1 MSHEEHNSEPSSM
14 MDEVR
19 IRVPKP
25 NLPDEI
31 SFNAPLPILIPVAA
45 LVAIAIVAFLFSRVL
60 LAVPREA
67 AILIAIVMAAN
78 ILGGFAFAALRPKLS
93 RSQRIE
99 LAMVIGYPLL
109 IGIVIAQLGFGA
121 THEEASAEAGGG
133 GGAAVGGDAVLVAEG
148 LAFDKDTIELAAGE
162 PQVIGLDNQDSEP
175 HNVAIYKNAD
185 AGASQQ
191 GAIFDGEE
199 VPAGS
204 STEYEVGPLDT
215 GKLFFQCD
223 IHPSMSGEV
232 VVSGGSGNGKPGR
245 GAGGAEGS
253 GGNGPGGG

>member
-31 SFNAPLPILIPVAA
+31 RFNAPLPILIPLAA
-45 LVAIAIVAFLFSRVL
+45 LAAIAVIAFLFSRVL

-121 THEEASAEAGGG
+121 PAEEASAEAGG
-133 GGAAVGGDAVLVAEG
+133 ASAVEGDAVLVAEN
-148 LAFDKDTIELAAGE
+148 LAFDTDAIELAAGKT
-162 PQVIGLDNQDSEP
+162 QTIGLDNQDSAP
-175 HNVAIYKNAD
+175 HNLAIYKNEQ
-185 AGASQQ
+185 AGVSQE
-191 GAIFDGEE
+191 GALFDGED

-204 STEYEVGPLDT
+204 STEYEVDPLDA
-215 GKLFFQCD
+215 GKMYFQCD
-223 IHPSMSGEV
+223 LHPSMKGDV
-232 VVSGGSGNGKPGR
+232 VVAGGGQGGSGKNQD
-245 GAGGAEGS
+245 
-253 GGNGPGGG
+253 GGG

>member
-1 MSHEEHNSEPSSM
+1 MSHEEQNPESSSM
-14 MDEVR
+14 MDQVR

-31 SFNAPLPILIPVAA
+31 KFNAPLPILIPLAA
-45 LVAIAIVAFLFSRVL
+45 LAAIAVLAFLFSRVL

-121 THEEASAEAGGG
+121 PAEEAAAEAEGGG
-133 GGAAVGGDAVLVAEG
+133 AVGGDVVVVAES
-148 LAFDKDTIELAAGE
+148 LAFDTDAIELAAGKT
-162 PQVIGLDNQDSEP
+162 QTIGLDNQDSAA
-175 HNVAIYKNAD
+175 HNLSIYKNEE
-185 AGASQQ
+185 AGVGQQ
-191 GAIFDGEE
+191 GVLFDGED

-204 STEYEVGPLDT
+204 STEYEVDPLDP
-215 GKLFFQCD
+215 GKLYFQCD
-223 IHPSMSGEV
+223 LHPSMKGDV
-232 VVSGGSGNGKPGR
+232 VVSGGPGR
-245 GAGGAEGS
+245 KPPGQGS
-253 GGNGPGGG
+253 G

>member
-31 SFNAPLPILIPVAA
+31 RFSAPLPILIPLGA
-45 LVAIAIVAFLFSRVL
+45 LAAIAAIAFLFSRVL

-121 THEEASAEAGGG
+121 PAEEASAEAGG
-133 GGAAVGGDAVLVAEG
+133 ASAVEGDAVLVAEN
-148 LAFDKDTIELAAGE
+148 LAFDTDAIELAAGKT
-162 PQVIGLDNQDSEP
+162 QTIGLDNQDSAP
-175 HNVAIYKNAD
+175 HNLAIYKNEQ
-185 AGASQQ
+185 AGVSQE
-191 GAIFDGEE
+191 GALFDGED

-204 STEYEVGPLDT
+204 STEYEVDPLDA
-215 GKLFFQCD
+215 GKMYFQCD
-223 IHPSMSGEV
+223 LHPSMKGDV
-232 VVSGGSGNGKPGR
+232 VVAGGGQGGSGKNQD
-245 GAGGAEGS
+245 
-253 GGNGPGGG
+253 GGG

>member
-1 MSHEEHNSEPSSM
+1 MSHEEKHSESSSM

-31 SFNAPLPILIPVAA
+31 RFSAPLPILIPLAA
-45 LVAIAIVAFLFSRVL
+45 LAAIAVIAFLFSRVL

-99 LAMVIGYPLL
+99 LAMVISYPLL

-121 THEEASAEAGGG
+121 PAEEASAEAGG
-133 GGAAVGGDAVLVAEG
+133 ASAVEGDAVLVAEN
-148 LAFDKDTIELAAGE
+148 LAFDTDAIDLAAGE
-162 PQVIGLDNQDSEP
+162 TQTIGLDNQDSAP
-175 HNVAIYKNAD
+175 HNLAIYKNEQ
-185 AGASQQ
+185 AGVSQE
-191 GAIFDGEE
+191 GALFDGED

-204 STEYEVGPLDT
+204 STEYEVDPLDA
-215 GKLFFQCD
+215 GKMYFQCD
-223 IHPSMSGEV
+223 LHPSMKGDV
-232 VVSGGSGNGKPGR
+232 VVAGGGQGGSGKNQD
-245 GAGGAEGS
+245 
-253 GGNGPGGG
+253 GGG

>member
-31 SFNAPLPILIPVAA
+31 RFSAPLPILIPLAA
-45 LVAIAIVAFLFSRVL
+45 LVAIAVVAFLFSRVL

-121 THEEASAEAGGG
+121 PEEEASAEAD
-133 GGAAVGGDAVLVAEG
+133 GGAAVGGDAVLVAEN
-148 LAFDKDTIELAAGE
+148 LSFDKETLELTAGK
-162 PQVIGLDNQDSEP
+162 PQVIGLDNQDTEP
-175 HNVAIYKNAD
+175 HNVAIYKNED
-185 AGASQQ
+185 AGASQE
-191 GAIFDGEE
+191 GALFDGED
-199 VPAGS
+199 VPGGS
-204 STEYEVGPLDT
+204 TLEYEVDPLPP
-215 GKLFFQCD
+215 GRLFFQCD
-223 IHPSMSGEV
+223 LHPSMAGEV
-232 VVSGGSGNGKPGR
+232 VVAGGKGKNRPGGAGGGSGGP
-245 GAGGAEGS
+245 AGEQ
-253 GGNGPGGG
+253 PGG

>member
-1 MSHEEHNSEPSSM
+1 MSHEEQSSESSSM

-31 SFNAPLPILIPVAA
+31 KFSAPLPILIPLAA
-45 LVAIAIVAFLFSRVL
+45 LAAIAVIAFLFSRVL

-121 THEEASAEAGGG
+121 PAEEASAEAGAGT
-133 GGAAVGGDAVLVAEG
+133 AVDGDAVLVADNV
-148 LAFDKDTIELAAGE
+148 AFDTDAIELAAGK
-162 PQVIGLDNQDSEP
+162 PQTIGLDNQDSAP
-175 HNVAIYKNAD
+175 HNLSIYKNEE
-185 AGASQQ
+185 AGVSQQ
-191 GAIFDGEE
+191 GALFEGED

-204 STEYEVGPLDT
+204 SIEYEVDPLDA
-215 GKLFFQCD
+215 GKKYFQCD
-223 IHPSMSGEV
+223 IHPSMKGEV
-232 VVSGGSGNGKPGR
+232 VV
-245 GAGGAEGS
+245 AGGVA
-253 GGNGPGGG
+253 GGKKQGGG

>member
-1 MSHEEHNSEPSSM
+1 MSHEEKHSESSSM

-31 SFNAPLPILIPVAA
+31 RFSAPLPILIPLAA
-45 LVAIAIVAFLFSRVL
+45 LAAIAVIAFLFSRVL

-99 LAMVIGYPLL
+99 LAMVISYPLL

-121 THEEASAEAGGG
+121 PAEEASAEAGG
-133 GGAAVGGDAVLVAEG
+133 ASAVEGDAVLVAET
-148 LAFDKDTIELAAGE
+148 LAFDKDVIELAAGKS
-162 PQVIGLDNQDSEP
+162 QTIGLDNQDSAP
-175 HNVAIYKNAD
+175 HNLSIYKNEQ
-185 AGASQQ
+185 AGVSQE
-191 GAIFDGEE
+191 GALFDGED

-204 STEYEVGPLDT
+204 STEYEVDPLDA
-215 GKLFFQCD
+215 GKMYFQCD
-223 IHPSMSGEV
+223 LHPSMKGDV
-232 VVSGGSGNGKPGR
+232 VVAGGGQGGSGKNQD
-245 GAGGAEGS
+245 
-253 GGNGPGGG
+253 GGG

>member
-1 MSHEEHNSEPSSM
+1 MSHEEQRSDSSGSSM

-31 SFNAPLPILIPVAA
+31 KFKAPLPILIPLAA
-45 LVAIAIVAFLFSRVL
+45 LAAIAAIAFLFSRVL

-78 ILGGFAFAALRPKLS
+78 ILGGFAFAALHPKLS

-121 THEEASAEAGGG
+121 PAEEASAEAGGG
-133 GGAAVGGDAVLVAEG
+133 TAVGGDAVLVADN
-148 LAFDKDTIELAAGE
+148 LVFDTDSIELAAGK
-162 PQVIGLDNQDSEP
+162 PQTIGLDNQDGSP
-175 HNVAIYKNAD
+175 HNLAIYKNEQ
-185 AGASQQ
+185 AGASQE
-191 GAIFDGEE
+191 GALFDGED

-204 STEYEVGPLDT
+204 TTEYEVDPLDA
-215 GKLFFQCD
+215 GKLYFQCD
-223 IHPSMSGEV
+223 IHPSMKGDV
-232 VVSGGSGNGKPGR
+232 VVAGGGSGRSGR
-245 GAGGAEGS
+245 DK
-253 GGNGPGGG
+253 GGG

>member
-1 MSHEEHNSEPSSM
+1 MSHEEHNSESSSM

-31 SFNAPLPILIPVAA
+31 RFSAPLPILIPLASLA
-45 LVAIAIVAFLFSRVL
+45 AIAAIAFLFSRVL

-121 THEEASAEAGGG
+121 PAEEASAEAGG
-133 GGAAVGGDAVLVAEG
+133 ASAVEGDAVLVAEN
-148 LAFDKDTIELAAGE
+148 LAFDTDAIELAAGKT
-162 PQVIGLDNQDSEP
+162 QTIGLDNQDSAP
-175 HNVAIYKNAD
+175 HNLAIYKNEQ
-185 AGASQQ
+185 AGVSQE
-191 GAIFDGEE
+191 GALFDGED

-204 STEYEVGPLDT
+204 STEYEVDPLDA
-215 GKLFFQCD
+215 GKMYFQCD
-223 IHPSMSGEV
+223 LHPSMKGDV
-232 VVSGGSGNGKPGR
+232 VVAGGGQGGSGKNQD
-245 GAGGAEGS
+245 
-253 GGNGPGGG
+253 GGG

>member
-31 SFNAPLPILIPVAA
+31 RFSAPLPILIPLAA
-45 LVAIAIVAFLFSRVL
+45 LAAIAAIAFLFSRVL

-121 THEEASAEAGGG
+121 PAEEASAEAGG
-133 GGAAVGGDAVLVAEG
+133 ASAVEGDAVLVAEN
-148 LAFDKDTIELAAGE
+148 LAFDTDAIELAAGKT
-162 PQVIGLDNQDSEP
+162 QTIGLDNQDSAP
-175 HNVAIYKNAD
+175 HNLAIYKNEQ
-185 AGASQQ
+185 AGVSQE
-191 GAIFDGEE
+191 GALFDGED

-204 STEYEVGPLDT
+204 STENEVDPLDA
-215 GKLFFQCD
+215 GKMYFQCD
-223 IHPSMSGEV
+223 LHPSMKGDV
-232 VVSGGSGNGKPGR
+232 VVAGGGQGGSGKNQD
-245 GAGGAEGS
+245 
-253 GGNGPGGG
+253 GGG

>member
-1 MSHEEHNSEPSSM
+1 MSHEEHNSESSSM

-31 SFNAPLPILIPVAA
+31 RFSAPLPILIPLAA
-45 LVAIAIVAFLFSRVL
+45 LAAIAAIAFLFSRVL

-121 THEEASAEAGGG
+121 PAEEASAEAGG
-133 GGAAVGGDAVLVAEG
+133 ASAVEGDAVLVAEN
-148 LAFDKDTIELAAGE
+148 LAFDTDAIELAAGKT
-162 PQVIGLDNQDSEP
+162 QTIGLDNQDSAP
-175 HNVAIYKNAD
+175 HNLAIYKNEQ
-185 AGASQQ
+185 AGVSQE
-191 GAIFDGEE
+191 GALFDGED

-204 STEYEVGPLDT
+204 STEYEVDPLDA
-215 GKLFFQCD
+215 GKMYFQCD
-223 IHPSMSGEV
+223 LHPSMKGDV
-232 VVSGGSGNGKPGR
+232 VVAGGGQGGSGKNQD
-245 GAGGAEGS
+245 
-253 GGNGPGGG
+253 GGG

>member
-31 SFNAPLPILIPVAA
+31 RFSAPLPILIPLAA
-45 LVAIAIVAFLFSRVL
+45 LAAIAAIAFLFSRVL

-121 THEEASAEAGGG
+121 PAEEAAAESGGG
-133 GGAAVGGDAVLVAEG
+133 GGAAVSGDAVLVADN
-148 LAFDKDTIELAAGE
+148 LAFDTDEIELAAGE
-162 PQVIGLDNQDSEP
+162 PQTIGLDNQDSAP
-175 HNVAIYKNAD
+175 HNLSIYKNEQ
-185 AGASQQ
+185 AGLSQE
-191 GAIFDGEE
+191 GALFDGED

-204 STEYEVGPLDT
+204 ATEYEVEPLDA
-215 GKLFFQCD
+215 GNLYFQCD
-223 IHPSMSGEV
+223 IHPSMAGDV
-232 VVSGGSGNGKPGR
+232 VAAGAGGGGSGGSG
-245 GAGGAEGS
+245 
-253 GGNGPGGG
+253 GNKGGG

>member
-31 SFNAPLPILIPVAA
+31 RFSAPLPILIPLAA
-45 LVAIAIVAFLFSRVL
+45 LAAIAVIAFLFSRVL

-121 THEEASAEAGGG
+121 PAEEASAEAGG
-133 GGAAVGGDAVLVAEG
+133 ASAVEGDAVLVAEN
-148 LAFDKDTIELAAGE
+148 LAFDTDAIELAAGKT
-162 PQVIGLDNQDSEP
+162 QTIGLDNQDSAP
-175 HNVAIYKNAD
+175 HNLAIYKNEQ
-185 AGASQQ
+185 AGVSQE
-191 GAIFDGEE
+191 GALFDGED

-204 STEYEVGPLDT
+204 STEYEVDPLDA
-215 GKLFFQCD
+215 GKMYFQCD
-223 IHPSMSGEV
+223 LHPSMKGDV
-232 VVSGGSGNGKPGR
+232 VVAGGGQGGSGKNQD
-245 GAGGAEGS
+245 
-253 GGNGPGGG
+253 GGG

>member
-31 SFNAPLPILIPVAA
+31 RFSAPLPILIPLAA
-45 LVAIAIVAFLFSRVL
+45 LAAIAVIAFLFSRVL

-121 THEEASAEAGGG
+121 PAEEASAEAGG
-133 GGAAVGGDAVLVAEG
+133 ASAVEGDAVLVAEN
-148 LAFDKDTIELAAGE
+148 LAFDTDAIELAAGKT
-162 PQVIGLDNQDSEP
+162 QTIGLDNQDSAP
-175 HNVAIYKNAD
+175 HNLAIYKNEQ
-185 AGASQQ
+185 AGVSQE
-191 GAIFDGEE
+191 GALFDGED

-204 STEYEVGPLDT
+204 STEYEVDPLDA
-215 GKLFFQCD
+215 GKMYFQCD
-223 IHPSMSGEV
+223 LHPSMKGDV
-232 VVSGGSGNGKPGR
+232 VVAAGGEGGSGKTQD
-245 GAGGAEGS
+245 
-253 GGNGPGGG
+253 GGG

>member
-1 MSHEEHNSEPSSM
+1 MSHEEHNSESSSM

-31 SFNAPLPILIPVAA
+31 RFSAPLPILIPLAA
-45 LVAIAIVAFLFSRVL
+45 LAAIAVIAFLFSRVL

-121 THEEASAEAGGG
+121 PAEEASAEAGG
-133 GGAAVGGDAVLVAEG
+133 ASAVEGDAVLVAEN
-148 LAFDKDTIELAAGE
+148 LAFDTDAIELAAGKT
-162 PQVIGLDNQDSEP
+162 QTIGLDNQDSAP
-175 HNVAIYKNAD
+175 HNLAIYKNEQ
-185 AGASQQ
+185 AGVSQE
-191 GAIFDGEE
+191 GALFDGED

-204 STEYEVGPLDT
+204 STEYEVDPLDA
-215 GKLFFQCD
+215 GKMYFQCD
-223 IHPSMSGEV
+223 LHPSMKGDV
-232 VVSGGSGNGKPGR
+232 VVAGGGQGGSGKNQD
-245 GAGGAEGS
+245 
-253 GGNGPGGG
+253 GGG

>member
-1 MSHEEHNSEPSSM
+1 MSHEEHNSESSSM

-31 SFNAPLPILIPVAA
+31 RFSAPLPILIPLGA
-45 LVAIAIVAFLFSRVL
+45 LAAIAAIAFLFSRVL

-121 THEEASAEAGGG
+121 PAEEASAEAGG
-133 GGAAVGGDAVLVAEG
+133 ASAVEGDAVLVAEN
-148 LAFDKDTIELAAGE
+148 LAFDTDAIELAAGKT
-162 PQVIGLDNQDSEP
+162 QTIGLDNQDSAP
-175 HNVAIYKNAD
+175 HNLAIYKNEQ
-185 AGASQQ
+185 AGVSQE
-191 GAIFDGEE
+191 GALFDGED

-204 STEYEVGPLDT
+204 STEYEVDPLDA
-215 GKLFFQCD
+215 GKMYFQCD
-223 IHPSMSGEV
+223 LHPSMKGDV
-232 VVSGGSGNGKPGR
+232 VVAGGGQGGSGKNQD
-245 GAGGAEGS
+245 
-253 GGNGPGGG
+253 GGG

>member
-1 MSHEEHNSEPSSM
+1 MSHEEQNSEPSSM

-31 SFNAPLPILIPVAA
+31 KFSAPLPILIPLAA
-45 LVAIAIVAFLFSRVL
+45 LAAIAVIAFLFSRVL

-109 IGIVIAQLGFGA
+109 IGIVIARLGFGA
-121 THEEASAEAGGG
+121 PAHEASAEAGGG
-133 GGAAVGGDAVLVAEG
+133 TAVGGDAVLVADS
-148 LAFDKDTIELAAGE
+148 LAFDTDAIELEAGKT
-162 PQVIGLDNQDSEP
+162 QTIGLDNQDSAT
-175 HNVAIYKNAD
+175 HDLSIYKNEE
-185 AGASQQ
+185 AGVSQQ
-191 GAIFDGEE
+191 GALFEGED

-204 STEYEVGPLDT
+204 STEYEVDPLDA
-215 GKLFFQCD
+215 GKLYFQCD
-223 IHPSMSGEV
+223 IHPSMKGDV
-232 VVSGGSGNGKPGR
+232 VVSGS
-245 GAGGAEGS
+245 GAGGS
-253 GGNGPGGG
+253 GKNQDGG